1 MLSFKEWK
9 ELNSA
14 SIDLGVV
21 SNKTT
26 SAIEEILEAKKKMK
40 KKMDPEAIAPEEDE
54 EEDLEDEEVP
64 EDEKEVDV
72 DAEDEEDGDEE
83 EKEDAETG
91 DGEVVE
97 PSSEK
102 DTAMFMKKKMKKKMC
117 DKKKSKKESTE
128 ASDSDKQWWESLSN
142 NIQIPKKKVEDNS
155 FMPKLCPMTGV
166 VLKD

>member
-40 KKMDPEAIAPEEDE
+40 KKMDPEAVAPEEDE

-64 EDEKEVDV
+64 EDEKDVDV
-72 DAEDEEDGDEE
+72 DSEEDGEDE

-128 ASDSDKQWWESLSN
+128 LSNSDKQWWESLSN